1 VFSQARFRPGAL
13 KNQNHV
19 YFYLPLKPLCSPCA
33 AAYAAWTYTPSA
45 PSLPR
50 SPTPQATRLGAAP
63 PQSQTQPVVSMGMWS
78 QEEVHAAVVSEI
90 GGKDQGE
97 HSEGQSLAR
106 PEHPSALAEL
116 EKQYWE
122 AITSNNQSIAVECV
136 CPCSF
141 GHLFCNGV
149 CLRYGSEIDCS
160 RLCPDF
166 PVNSGGDRYSKSLW
180 NLGRLRDATLL
191 KHLPSPFLASRS
203 RGCTLACV
211 SPPSAG
217 TTRTCTSTPS
227 TISMKATRKF
237 GTF

>member
-1 VFSQARFRPGAL
+1 MDVHPECAIPAPQPHSSGNSSWR
-13 KNQNHV
+13 
-19 YFYLPLKPLCSPCA
+19 CSACIADA
-33 AAYAAWTYTPSA
+33 ASGEYGYVETKRKYTLQSFQRLAAKIKGNIVKGS
-45 PSLPR
+45 R
-50 SPTPQATRLGAAP
+50 SRGQSTPQP
-63 PQSQTQPVVSMGMWS
+63 
-78 QEEVHAAVVSEI
+78 
-90 GGKDQGE
+90 
-97 HSEGQSLAR
+97 
-106 PEHPSALAEL
+106 LAEL

-191 KHLPSPFLASRS
+191 KHLPQPISGVTQPWVYVGMCFSSFCWHNEDMHLYSINYLHEGDEKIWYVLNPSLAV
-203 RGCTLACV
+203 LL
-211 SPPSAG
+211 
-217 TTRTCTSTPS
+217 
-227 TISMKATRKF
+227 
-237 GTF
+237 